1 MRGEIMTTLV
11 PRPFGGLVREAEKR
25 DIGKTKAFE
34 FAKEG
39 LLETFKIGN
48 RKYVYIDSIDTLPQR
63 IAARE
68 GASA

>member
-1 MRGEIMTTLV
+1 MSNIV
-11 PRPFGGLVREAEKR
+11 PRSYGGLVREAAKR

-39 LLETFKIGN
+39 LLETFKLGN

-63 IAARE
+63 IAERE
-68 GASA
+68 KAAA